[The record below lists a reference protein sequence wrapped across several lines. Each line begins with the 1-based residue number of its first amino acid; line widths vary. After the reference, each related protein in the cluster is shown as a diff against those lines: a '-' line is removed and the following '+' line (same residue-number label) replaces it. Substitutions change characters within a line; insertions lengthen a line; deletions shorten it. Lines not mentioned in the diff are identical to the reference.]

1 MAFVRGSF
9 GRPRVPTSR
18 IETEQRAWLSLRR
31 HWVVAKRCWVR
42 WATGRPLNDCPL
54 RTARIFRTHDHGRN
68 VVAGFAAERHVEQRI
83 ASDPANAWQQ
93 CLLDRHF
100 TDLIA

>member
-18 IETEQRAWLSLRR
+18 IETQFGAWFSLR
-31 HWVVAKRCWVR
+31 RCWVR
-42 WATGRPLNDCPL
+42 WATGRALNDRPF
-54 RTARIFRTHDHGRN
+54 RTAWIFRTHDHGRN

-83 ASDPANAWQQ
+83 ASHAANAWQQ